1 MINEGV
7 NVLWHLPPENDE
19 YESPLLADQAT
30 ANWSGKSAVMNFKP
44 GSCYADNDAQPKLTW
59 TTMRGGVNDNK
70 KAARFSVPLL
80 AVQSISTFQETICE
94 GDELK
99 ENEYTETSSGVN
111 LSQLEDNDDI
121 CLFAIT
127 THQGDVQ
134 VFEAASVQ
142 QRDLL
147 VTGLKN
153 VMARLSF
160 HLILG
165 DVGASSELYYE
176 EEKNPPPGEL
186 PSFSSPIKNM
196 NRIAHALMD

>member
-1 MINEGV
+1 MDEGV
-7 NVLWHLPPENDE
+7 NILWHLPPSDDDE
-19 YESPLLADQAT
+19 SVVDEVA
-30 ANWSGKSAVMNFKP
+30 ANWSGRSVLMKIKP

-59 TTMRGGVNDNK
+59 TTLGGGINNDK
-70 KAARFSVPLL
+70 KAARCSVRLL
-80 AVQSISTFQETICE
+80 AIQSISTFKETICE

-99 ENEYTETSSGVN
+99 EEEHTDTSRGMN
-111 LSQLEDNDDI
+111 MSQLEDDEDV

-127 THQGDVQ
+127 TEEGDVQ
-134 VFEAASVQ
+134 VFEAASSQ

-153 VMARLSF
+153 VIARLSF

-186 PSFSSPIKNM
+186 PSFSSPIQNM